1 MRLLFELSGEHPAL
15 PSAEAEAVASS
26 VDPGTRRFLSE
37 PGLLGLELPRRRDF
51 PLERLAYTHA
61 IHRHLFSCPV
71 EVAVEMLRSVRL
83 GEGSVC
89 LRVRSIGK
97 ALAGP
102 EKVALEKRLG
112 GVLGERHRINL
123 GRPDIKVRVFVSDK
137 AHAGATLFE
146 QDKRAIEGR
155 RPVKRP
161 FFSPITLHPKLARSL
176 VNLSRVPNGGRVL
189 DPFCGTGGI
198 LIEAG
203 LMGMRVAGS
212 DIDWTMVEG
221 ARQNLGHY
229 GIAEARLFQS
239 DIGEV
244 PLSIGELEVD
254 AVVTDVPYG
263 RASGTRGE
271 KVAGIY
277 GRLFGTA
284 SSLLGSGKRLVV
296 AVHDPALMPAHADF
310 KLAQSFEARVHR
322 SLTRNLM
329 VFEKR

>member
-15 PSAEAEAVASS
+15 PAAEAEAVAVA
-26 VDPGTRRFLSE
+26 VDSGTRRFLSE
-37 PGLLGLELPRRRDF
+37 PGLLGLELPRRHDF

-61 IHRHLFSCPV
+61 IHRHLFSCPLD
-71 EVAVEMLRSVRL
+71 VAQEMLGAVRL
-83 GEGSVC
+83 GEGTVR
-89 LRVRSIGK
+89 LRVKGLGG
-97 ALAGP
+97 ALRGP
-102 EKVALEKRLG
+102 QKVALERKLG
-112 GVLGERHRINL
+112 GVLGEGHRIDL
-123 GRPDIKVRVFVSDK
+123 TRPDIRVRLFVSEK
-137 AHAGATLFE
+137 AHAGVTLFE

-155 RPVKRP
+155 RPVRRP
-161 FFSPITLHPKLARSL
+161 FFSPVTLHPKLARAL

-212 DIDWTMVEG
+212 DIEWTMVEG
-221 ARQNLGHY
+221 ARQNLQHY
-229 GIAEARLFQS
+229 GMTDLRLFQS

-254 AVVTDVPYG
+254 AVVTDAPYG

-277 GRLFGTA
+277 GRLFRTA
-284 SSLLGSGKRLVV
+284 SSLLGSGKRMVL
-296 AVHDPALMPAHADF
+296 AVHDPALVPAHPDF
-310 KLAQSFEARVHR
+310 RLVQAFEARVHR
-322 SLTRNLM
+322 SLTRHLM

>member
-15 PSAEAEAVASS
+15 PAAEAEAVAVS
-26 VDPGTRRFLSE
+26 VDSGTRRFLSE
-37 PGLLGLELPRRRDF
+37 PGLLGLELPRRHDF

-71 EVAVEMLRSVRL
+71 EVAEEMLRSVRL

-89 LRVRSIGK
+89 LRVRSIGRT
-97 ALAGP
+97 LSGP
-102 EKVALEKRLG
+102 QKVAMEQKLG
-112 GVLGERHRINL
+112 GVLGEKHRINL
-123 GRPDIKVRVFVSDK
+123 TRPEIKVRVFVSDK
-137 AHAGATLFE
+137 AHAGLTLFE
-146 QDKRAIEGR
+146 QDKRAIDGR

-176 VNLSRVPNGGRVL
+176 VNLARLPNGGRVL

-212 DIDWTMVEG
+212 DIEWTMVEG
-221 ARQNLGHY
+221 ARQNLRHY
-229 GIAEARLFQS
+229 GIAEAHLFQS

-244 PLSIGELEVD
+244 PLSIGEVDVD
-254 AVVTDVPYG
+254 AVVTDAPYG

-271 KVAGIY
+271 KVAQIY

-284 SSLLGSGKRLVV
+284 ASLLGSGHRLVV
-296 AVHDPALMPAHADF
+296 AVHDPALMPAHGDF
-310 KLAQSFEARVHR
+310 RLVQSFEARVHR
-322 SLTRNLM
+322 SLTRHLM

>member
-15 PSAEAEAVASS
+15 PAAEAEAVAVS
-26 VDPGTRRFLSE
+26 VDSGTRRFLSE
-37 PGLLGLELPRRRDF
+37 PGLLGLELPRRHDF

-71 EVAVEMLRSVRL
+71 EVAEEMLRSVRL

-89 LRVRSIGK
+89 LRVRSIGRT
-97 ALAGP
+97 LSGP
-102 EKVALEKRLG
+102 QKVAMEQKLG
-112 GVLGERHRINL
+112 GVLGEKHRINL
-123 GRPDIKVRVFVSDK
+123 TRPEIKVRVFVSDK
-137 AHAGATLFE
+137 AHAGLTLFE
-146 QDKRAIEGR
+146 QDKRAIDGR

-176 VNLSRVPNGGRVL
+176 VNLARLPNGGRVL

-212 DIDWTMVEG
+212 DIEWTMVEG
-221 ARQNLGHY
+221 ARQNLRHY
-229 GIAEARLFQS
+229 GIAEAHLFQS

-244 PLSIGELEVD
+244 PLSIGEVDVD
-254 AVVTDVPYG
+254 AVVTDAPYG

-271 KVAGIY
+271 KVAQIY

-284 SSLLGSGKRLVV
+284 ASLLGSGHRLVV
-296 AVHDPALMPAHADF
+296 AVHDPALMPAHGDF
-310 KLAQSFEARVHR
+310 KLVQSFEARVHR
-322 SLTRNLM
+322 SLTRHLM

>member
-15 PSAEAEAVASS
+15 PAAEAEAVASS

-37 PGLLGLELPRRRDF
+37 PGLLGLELPRRHDF

-71 EVAVEMLRSVRL
+71 EVVEEMLRSVRL

-89 LRVRSIGK
+89 LRVRSIGGT
-97 ALAGP
+97 LSGP
-102 EKVALEKRLG
+102 QKVALEKNLG
-112 GVLGERHRINL
+112 GVLGEKHRINL
-123 GRPDIKVRVFVSDK
+123 ARPDIKVRVFVSDK
-137 AHAGATLFE
+137 AHAGLTLFE
-146 QDKRAIEGR
+146 QDKRAIDGR
-155 RPVKRP
+155 RPVRRP
-161 FFSPITLHPKLARSL
+161 FFSPVTLHPKLARSL
-176 VNLSRVPNGGRVL
+176 VNLARLPNGGRVL

-212 DIDWTMVEG
+212 DIEWTMVEG
-221 ARQNLGHY
+221 ARQNLRHY
-229 GIAEARLFQS
+229 GIAEPRLFQS

-244 PLSIGELEVD
+244 PLSIGEIGVD
-254 AVVTDVPYG
+254 GVVTDVPYG

-277 GRLFGTA
+277 GRLFDTA

-296 AVHDPALMPAHADF
+296 AVHDPALMPAHGDF
-310 KLAQSFEARVHR
+310 RLVQSFEARVHR
-322 SLTRNLM
+322 SLTRHLM